1 MTTWGTKQRS
11 NIDTTKGGSRGVASH
26 PPLEQPTEK
35 ILCMEKQME
44 ICGSQKPCEAIK
56 PQMQQPS
63 MKVWFCEKFV
73 VLQHPRRMKAS
84 SLLADQVHFKSL
96 QCYKYLQFFLPKLP
110 CFGTNVGQLLNSL
123 VADWYQP
130 TPIKK
135 SWICTWPP
143 YTVTGTRADLIE
155 DCGKILVLANDREF
169 TKVTISSKG
178 LQYNNF
184 IPFIEL
190 V

>member
-11 NIDTTKGGSRGVASH
+11 NVDTTKGGSRGVASH

-44 ICGSQKPCEAIK
+44 ICRSQKPCEAIK

-84 SLLADQVHFKSL
+84 SLLAD
-96 QCYKYLQFFLPKLP
+96 
-110 CFGTNVGQLLNSL
+110 
-123 VADWYQP
+123 
-130 TPIKK
+130 
-135 SWICTWPP
+135 
-143 YTVTGTRADLIE
+143 
-155 DCGKILVLANDREF
+155 
-169 TKVTISSKG
+169 
-178 LQYNNF
+178 
-184 IPFIEL
+184 
-190 V
+190 